1 MIKEVASI
9 VELFVIKEV
18 ETERK
23 AFETERKSF
32 EAERK
37 AFTKTRK
44 VRNIRNLS
52 SRSRGECRFV
62 ARSEHAS
69 DALYFTAD
77 AVLRLAEITLL
88 VLSAAPRIQLGT
100 RCVVLRL
107 VLFETKLAETPRVP
121 VSVAEKPRCCEELEH
136 MTCTH

>member
-1 MIKEVASI
+1 MIQGGRTPSLLDELFVNKEVASI

-52 SRSRGECRFV
+52 SRGGENV
-62 ARSEHAS
+62 G
-69 DALYFTAD
+69 LW
-77 AVLRLAEITLL
+77 LAQ
-88 VLSAAPRIQLGT
+88 SMP
-100 RCVVLRL
+100 
-107 VLFETKLAETPRVP
+107 
-121 VSVAEKPRCCEELEH
+121 
-136 MTCTH
+136 CTSQQM

>member
-1 MIKEVASI
+1 MNKEVASI

-23 AFETERKSF
+23 AFETERK
-32 EAERK
+32 
-37 AFTKTRK
+37 AFTETRK
-44 VRNIRNLS
+44 VRNLS
-52 SRSRGECRFV
+52 SKSRGECRFV